1 MGNKM
6 NTSIKTWVH
15 MKTQKPYYKKSTKKR
30 VEEIEKGIAENKEKF
45 AKRIKQLDHIVK
57 DLNYI
62 PKDSANGYHEF
73 IQNMHSALVGGRKIT
88 RKMESSIVKIITT
101 YTEWLKKEN
110 DPEYKKNKIKY
121 IENSLTK
128 IKLLEDKLYEANYSK
143 SYMSDKEYFLNSI
156 KSHVKSRGNLSSKQ
170 KQEEL
175 GNNAEAFLAKNRG
188 ATQSAIT
195 ALEKLTA
202 SDTK

>member
-1 MGNKM
+1 M

-15 MKTQKPYYKKSTKKR
+15 LKTQKPYYKKSTKKR
-30 VEEIEKGIAENKEKF
+30 VEEIEKGIEENKEKF

-57 DLNYI
+57 DLNYV
-62 PKDSANGYHEF
+62 PKDSTNGYHEF
-73 IQNMHSALVGGRKIT
+73 IQNMHSALLGGRKIT

-121 IENSLTK
+121 IENSLAK

-170 KQEEL
+170 KQALNKMYKQFNKRIENNKK
-175 GNNAEAFLAKNRG
+175 GNK
-188 ATQSAIT
+188 I
-195 ALEKLTA
+195 
-202 SDTK
+202 